1 VTPSSDRREDDRSP
15 PSAVAETASR
25 WRAAVAAAVAAEN
38 AAVEE
43 LYENAPCGYL
53 STLPDGTIVKIN
65 TTLVGWLGH
74 HRDEVVGRRRLAD
87 LLTVG
92 GRIYYETHIAP
103 LLSMQNSVGEVAVDM
118 ITVDG
123 RRLPVLITAAL
134 RPGNDHVPA
143 VVRCTVFDAHDRRA
157 YERELLHARQG
168 AERERE
174 RVQRLATV
182 LQRSLLPPQL
192 PTITGVETAAY
203 YRPASLDDV
212 GGDFYDL
219 FQVSADTWG
228 FFLGDVCGKGAMAA
242 ALTSLIRYT
251 LRTAAA
257 RDPDPI
263 HVLTTLNRVLLEKEP
278 GENAEFCTVLL
289 GLLEPDE
296 HGAAVTLATG
306 GHTPALVLRGDGSAH
321 FCHLPGGQ
329 LVGIVP
335 DARFT
340 RAELRLDIGDT
351 LLLYTDG
358 LTEARVNLERDR
370 YDEDILQQ
378 FVTSLAPAQAPD
390 VVQALIDLLASFGDG
405 LDDDV
410 AILAIGIPA
419 RPGEP
424 SPRS

>member
-1 VTPSSDRREDDRSP
+1 VTRPPDGGEDDRSP
-15 PSAVAETASR
+15 STGVTGR
-25 WRAAVAAAVAAEN
+25 RAAVAAAVAAEN

-53 STLPDGTIVKIN
+53 STLPDGTIVKVN
-65 TTLVGWLGH
+65 ATLVGWLGH
-74 HRDEVVGRRRLAD
+74 HREDLVGRRRLAD

-103 LLSMQNSVGEVAVDM
+103 LLSMQNAVGEVSVDM
-118 ITVDG
+118 ATADG
-123 RRLPVLITAAL
+123 RRLPVLITAAV
-134 RPGNDHVPA
+134 RAGHDDGPA
-143 VVRCTVFDAHDRRA
+143 VVRCTVFDARDRRS
-157 YERELLHARQG
+157 YERELLHARRQ

-192 PTITGVETAAY
+192 PTIAGVETAAY
-203 YRPASLDDV
+203 YHPASLDEV

-219 FQVSADTWG
+219 FPVSAHTWG
-228 FFLGDVCGKGAMAA
+228 FFLGDVCGKGAVAA

-263 HVLTTLNRVLLEKEP
+263 HVLTALNEALVHRERA
-278 GENAEFCTVLL
+278 ENPEFCTVLL

-296 HGAAVTLATG
+296 HGAGLTLATG
-306 GHTPALVLRGDGSAH
+306 GHTPALVLRADGSAE
-321 FCHLPGGQ
+321 FCPLPDGQ
-329 LVGIVP
+329 LVGVVP

-340 RAELRLDIGDT
+340 RAELRIDAGDT

-358 LTEARVNLERDR
+358 LTEARVNRRRDR
-370 YDEDILQQ
+370 YDEDALHR
-378 FVTSLAPAQAPD
+378 FVADLAPAQAPD
-390 VVQALIDLLASFGDG
+390 VVRALVDLLAGFGDG
-405 LDDDV
+405 IDDDV
-410 AILAIGIPA
+410 AILAIGIP
-419 RPGEP
+419 
-424 SPRS
+424 PRRGASSG

>member
-1 VTPSSDRREDDRSP
+1 MTPSSGGGEDDRSP
-15 PSAVAETASR
+15 PAGVADAR
-25 WRAAVAAAVAAEN
+25 RADVAAGVAAEN

-53 STLPDGTIVKIN
+53 STLPDGTIIKIN
-65 TTLVGWLGH
+65 TTLLGWLGH
-74 HRDEVVGRRRLAD
+74 HREDLVGRRRLAD

-103 LLSMQNSVGEVAVDM
+103 LLSMQNSVGEVSVDM
-118 ITVDG
+118 IAVDG

-143 VVRCTVFDAHDRRA
+143 VVRCTVFDSHDRRA
-157 YERELLHARQG
+157 YERELLHARRG

-203 YRPASLDDV
+203 YLPASLDDV

-219 FQVSADTWG
+219 FPVSADTWG

-251 LRTAAA
+251 LRTAAV

-263 HVLTTLNRVLLEKEP
+263 HVLTALNRVLFEKEP
-278 GENAEFCTVLL
+278 AENPEFCTVLL

-306 GHTPALVLRGDGSAH
+306 GHTPALVLRADGSAH
-321 FCHLPGGQ
+321 FCHLPQGQ

-335 DARFT
+335 DAQFAQ
-340 RAELRLDIGDT
+340 AELRLDTGDT

-358 LTEARVNLERDR
+358 LTEARINVERDR

-378 FVTSLAPAQAPD
+378 FVTRLAPARAPD
-390 VVQALIDLLASFGDG
+390 VVQALIDLLAGFGDG

-410 AILAIGIPA
+410 AILAIGIP
-419 RPGEP
+419 
-424 SPRS
+424 PRATGSCAGR

>member
-1 VTPSSDRREDDRSP
+1 VTRPPDGGEDDRSP
-15 PSAVAETASR
+15 SAGVTPGQ
-25 WRAAVAAAVAAEN
+25 RAAVAAAVAAEN

-65 TTLVGWLGH
+65 ATLVGWLGH
-74 HRDEVVGRRRLAD
+74 DREDLVGRRTLAD

-103 LLSMQNSVGEVAVDM
+103 LLSMQNAVGEVSVDM
-118 ITVDG
+118 ATVDG
-123 RRLPVLITAAL
+123 RRLPVLITAAV
-134 RPGNDHVPA
+134 RVGHDHGPA
-143 VVRCTVFDAHDRRA
+143 VVRCTVFDARDRRS
-157 YERELLHARQG
+157 YERELLYARRQ

-192 PTITGVETAAY
+192 PTIAGVETAAY
-203 YRPASLDDV
+203 YHPASLDEV

-219 FQVSADTWG
+219 FPVSGHTWG
-228 FFLGDVCGKGAMAA
+228 FFLGDVCGKGAVAA

-257 RDPDPI
+257 RNPDPI
-263 HVLTTLNRVLLEKEP
+263 HVLTALNEVLVQREP
-278 GENAEFCTVLL
+278 AENPEFCTVLL

-296 HGAAVTLATG
+296 HGARLTVATG
-306 GHTPALVLRGDGSAH
+306 GHTPALVLRAEGSAE
-321 FCHLPGGQ
+321 FCPLPHGQ

-340 RAELRLDIGDT
+340 RAELRIDAGDT

-358 LTEARVNLERDR
+358 LTEARINPQRDR
-370 YDEDILQQ
+370 YDEDVLHR
-378 FVTSLAPAQAPD
+378 FVAGLAPAQAPH
-390 VVQALIDLLASFGDG
+390 VVQALIDLLAGFGDG
-405 LDDDV
+405 IDDDV
-410 AILAIGIPA
+410 AILAIGIPP
-419 RPGEP
+419 RPGA
-424 SPRS
+424 SSG